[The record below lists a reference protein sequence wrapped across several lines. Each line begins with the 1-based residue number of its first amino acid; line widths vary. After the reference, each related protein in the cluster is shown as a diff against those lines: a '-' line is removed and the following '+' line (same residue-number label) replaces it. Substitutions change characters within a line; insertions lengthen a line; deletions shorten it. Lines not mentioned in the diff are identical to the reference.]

1 MIIGVLH
8 PGEMGISLA
17 ASAIRSGHNV
27 YWASDG
33 RSKQTASRAAEYA
46 LLDAHSIE
54 KLCHTSQVVLSIC
67 PPQAAEQVADQVL
80 SSRFRGLYIDANA
93 ISPQRAE
100 QMAERMTEAGVSF
113 VDGCVIGGPAWNSG
127 ETWLYLSGE
136 KADRAA
142 EMFSGGPIETGVV
155 GPQPGK
161 ASALKMCYASYT
173 KGSMAL
179 LCAVLAAAESLGI
192 RKELEKQ
199 WSQEDIESVSRA
211 HTRLRQITRKAW
223 RFTSEMQDIS
233 ATYAAAGLPG
243 DFHLAA
249 GEIYQRLKGFKN
261 APNLPELEDVLSALL
276 NTDT

>member
-33 RSKQTASRAAEYA
+33 RSKQTASRAAQYA

-67 PPQAAEQVADQVL
+67 PPHAAEQVADQVI

-93 ISPQRAE
+93 ISPQRTK

-136 KADRAA
+136 KADKAA
-142 EMFSGGPIETGVV
+142 ELFSGGPIETGVV

-173 KGSMAL
+173 KGTIAL
-179 LCAVLAAAESLGI
+179 LGAVLATAESLGV
-192 RKELEKQ
+192 REELENQ
-199 WSQEDIESVSRA
+199 WSQEDIQSVSRA
-211 HTRLRQITRKAW
+211 HNRIRQVTRKAW
-223 RFTSEMQDIS
+223 RFSSEMQDIS
-233 ATYAAAGLPG
+233 ATYSTAGLPG
-243 DFHLAA
+243 EFHLAA
-249 GEIYQRLKGFKN
+249 AEIYQRLEGFKN
-261 APNLPELEDVLSALL
+261 APNLPEMEEVLNALL
-276 NTDT
+276 NPDK

>member
-33 RSKQTASRAAEYA
+33 RSKQTASRAAQYA

-54 KLCHTSQVVLSIC
+54 KLCHTSQVALSIC
-67 PPQAAEQVADQVL
+67 PPHAAEQVADQVI

-93 ISPQRAE
+93 ISPQRAK

-136 KADRAA
+136 KADKAA
-142 EMFSGGPIETGVV
+142 ELFSGGPIETGVV

-161 ASALKMCYASYT
+161 ASALKICYASYT
-173 KGSMAL
+173 KGTIAL
-179 LCAVLAAAESLGI
+179 LGAVLATAESLGV
-192 RKELEKQ
+192 REELENQ
-199 WSQEDIESVSRA
+199 WSQEDIQSVSRA
-211 HTRLRQITRKAW
+211 HNRIRQVTRKAW
-223 RFTSEMQDIS
+223 RFSSEMQDIS
-233 ATYAAAGLPG
+233 ATYSAAGLPG
-243 DFHLAA
+243 EFHLAA
-249 GEIYQRLKGFKN
+249 AEIYQRLEGFKN
-261 APNLPELEDVLSALL
+261 TPNLPEMEEVLNALL
-276 NTDT
+276 NPDK

>member
-33 RSKQTASRAAEYA
+33 RSKRTANRAAQYA

-54 KLCHTSQVVLSIC
+54 KLSHTCEAILCIC
-67 PPQAAEQVADQVL
+67 PPHAAEQIAEEVL

-100 QMAERMTEAGVSF
+100 QIAARMATGGVSF

-142 EMFSGGPIETGVV
+142 KLFSGGPVETSVV
-155 GPQPGK
+155 GQQPGK

-173 KGSMAL
+173 KGITAL
-179 LCAVLAAAESLGI
+179 LCAALAAAESLGV
-192 RKELEKQ
+192 RESLEGH
-199 WSQEDIESVSRA
+199 WLNEDIESVERIHSRVRGA
-211 HTRLRQITRKAW
+211 SQRAW
-223 RFTSEMQDIS
+223 RFISEMQEIS
-233 ATYAAAGLPG
+233 STYASKGIPGEFHYAAGLIYER
-243 DFHLAA
+243 LA
-249 GEIYQRLKGFKN
+249 GFKN
-261 APNLPELEDVLSALL
+261 APDLPNLADVLDALL
-276 NTDT
+276 QADE

>member
-17 ASAIRSGHNV
+17 ASAIRSGNNV

-33 RSKQTASRAAEYA
+33 RSEQTASRAAQYA
-46 LLDAHSIE
+46 LLDARSIE

-67 PPQAAEQVADQVL
+67 PPHAAEQVADQVL
-80 SSRFRGLYIDANA
+80 TSRFRGLYIDANA
-93 ISPQRAE
+93 ISPQRAK

-136 KADRAA
+136 NADKAA
-142 EMFSGGPIETGVV
+142 ELFSGGPIETGVV
-155 GPQPGK
+155 GSLPGK

-173 KGSMAL
+173 KGTIAL
-179 LCAVLAAAESLGI
+179 LGAVMATAESLGV
-192 RKELEKQ
+192 REELENQ
-199 WSQEDIESVSRA
+199 WSQEDIQSVSRA
-211 HTRLRQITRKAW
+211 HNRIRQVTRKAW
-223 RFTSEMQDIS
+223 RFSSEMQDIS

-243 DFHLAA
+243 EFHLAA
-249 GEIYQRLKGFKN
+249 GEIYQRLEGFKN
-261 APNLPELEDVLSALL
+261 APNLPEMEDVLNALL
-276 NTDT
+276 NPDT

>member
-179 LCAVLAAAESLGI
+179 LCAVLAAAE
-192 RKELEKQ
+192 K
-199 WSQEDIESVSRA
+199 SRGPK
-211 HTRLRQITRKAW
+211 R
-223 RFTSEMQDIS
+223 
-233 ATYAAAGLPG
+233 
-243 DFHLAA
+243 A
-249 GEIYQRLKGFKN
+249 GETVVAGGYRICQPRSHPP
-261 APNLPELEDVLSALL
+261 APNNAQSLALHKRDAGYFGHL
-276 NTDT
+276 CSRWTAG